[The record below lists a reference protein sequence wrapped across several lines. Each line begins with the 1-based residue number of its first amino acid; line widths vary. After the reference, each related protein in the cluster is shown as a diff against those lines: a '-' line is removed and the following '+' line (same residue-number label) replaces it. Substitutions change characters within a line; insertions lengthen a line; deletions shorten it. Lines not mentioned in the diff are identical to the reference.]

1 MNRLVVTD
9 QSFGVLPE
17 ASAVAERLGIVL
29 ESHQARTEQETMAV
43 TAGADAVL
51 VQYAPITRAVL
62 AGLAPGATVVRYGIG
77 YDNIDVVAARELG
90 VRVAAVP
97 DYGVDT
103 VADHATALL
112 LSAMRRVVIFD
123 RALRERRRWVDPGS
137 VGPVP
142 SLGSS
147 TVGLIG
153 TGRIGTAVARRL
165 AGFGTTMVAFDPYA
179 DQAVAAEAGVRLVAL
194 DELLAISDAVSLHAP
209 LTPETHHII
218 DAAALARLR
227 PTAVLVNTARGP
239 LVDTVALAEALASGR
254 LAAAALDVVDPE
266 PLPADSPLWDAPN
279 LVLTPHVS
287 FYSIESLVRLEAL
300 AAQEAERAL
309 RGEPLRCPVP

>member
-165 AGFGTTMVAFDPYA
+165 AGFGTTVVAFDPYA